1 MVLLYIG
8 RILGS
13 VSMETFMIDIA
24 SLQQYS
30 LFGGML
36 PEQIEKIQP
45 LLIQS
50 SYSSGEI
57 VLKEGAQNDRIYFIL
72 DGRVEV
78 TKGDCVLSELG
89 EGDAFGE
96 MELLDVLPS
105 AATIRALSPLR
116 VAAISNHAVHQI
128 YCMDPKVF
136 ALMIMNLARDLS
148 RRLRRMDEIA
158 AELIKN
164 QKTPCPSLN
173 PKYLKPSKTPSL
185 S

>member
-1 MVLLYIG
+1 
-8 RILGS
+8 
-13 VSMETFMIDIA
+13 MIDIK

-36 PEQIEKIQP
+36 PAQIERIRP
-45 LLIQS
+45 LMLQLFFS
-50 SYSSGEI
+50 PGDSVVREGER
-57 VLKEGAQNDRIYFIL
+57 NDRIYFIL

-105 AATIRALSPLR
+105 AATVRALTPLS
-116 VAAISNHAVHQI
+116 VAAISNRAFHQI
-128 YCMDPKVF
+128 YCMDAQAF

-148 RRLRRMDEIA
+148 RRLRRMDEMA
-158 AELIKN
+158 ADMAKPRG
-164 QKTPCPSLN
+164 TPDEGTRPRN
-173 PKYLKPSKTPSL
+173 LKPSVSKIFP
-185 S
+185 